1 MAQATPLKV
10 PYGTADYG
18 TFHAEKFNMFEPE
31 ELLLYADLRNR
42 ANDASSGIKI
52 EMMREYTRKETT
64 RDGDSSTT
72 TEEIILVVQYWEKTP
87 KRNKGDNDAE
97 VKEAS
102 KDWSNERSVG

>member
-1 MAQATPLKV
+1 LAQATPLKV
-10 PYGTADYG
+10 PYGTEDYG
-18 TFHAEKFNMFEPE
+18 TFKAEKFNMFDTE
-31 ELLLYADLRNR
+31 ELAVYSELRNR

-87 KRNKGDNDAE
+87 KRNKGDSDEE

-102 KDWSNERSVG
+102 KDWSSERSVG